1 MTMLDRMRRHKNWLK
16 WSLAIVVVAFVALYI
31 PSFMKNQKLD
41 GASPYGVV
49 ATVEGR
55 DITVA
60 RFRRVYQQQMQAYR
74 NAYGGSM
81 DERLLRQLGVDQ
93 RIVQQLIEEEAAL
106 AEARR
111 QGITASDT
119 EVRARILSLPAFQE
133 NGHFIGNDRYRQ
145 LLQIQN
151 PPINPSEFEE
161 EVRRNVLLEKLQGAL
176 TDWITVAD
184 ADVTAE
190 FNRRNEKV
198 KLAVVA
204 FPADKFKDD
213 VAVTDAEVAS
223 HFEAN
228 KDTYKIPEKRKIKYA
243 LIDLQSIRQRTTV
256 SAQDVQRYY
265 EDNQQQYSTPEQVRA
280 SHILLKTE
288 GKDDAAVKKQAE
300 DVLAKVKGGA
310 DFAALAG
317 KISDDEGSATQ
328 GGELKPFAKD
338 GSMVKE
344 FEDAA
349 FALKPGETSDL
360 VKSQFGYHIIRLL
373 EKKLASTKSLEESKP
388 QIEEIL
394 KSERAQKEAERIS
407 TELAGKLTK
416 PADLDT
422 VAKGRGLTV
431 NETGFFARD
440 EPIAGIGMAPA
451 VGNRAFEMKA
461 GEVSEAIRSQNG
473 FVFITVTGTQES
485 RVPSLDE
492 VKARV
497 RQDVQKTKAVEAAR
511 QKATAIAAQ
520 LKAAADFAAAAKTAG
535 LEAKTTDLIVRGG
548 AVPDVG
554 MSPAVDAAAFALPQ
568 GGVSDPIVTDTGAV
582 IVKVL
587 EKKTPTA
594 DELKTGRDAVKSEL
608 VNQQKQRF
616 YGSYMAKARERMT
629 IKSNPQ
635 VIAQVIG

>member
-1 MTMLDRMRRHKNWLK
+1 MTMLDRMRRHKSWLK

-31 PSFMKNQKLD
+31 PSFMDSPSLD

-111 QGITASDT
+111 QGITASDA

-133 NGHFIGNDRYRQ
+133 NGHFIGNERYLQ
-145 LLQIQN
+145 LLQMQSPPVN
-151 PPINPSEFEE
+151 PADFEE
-161 EVRRNVLLEKLQGAL
+161 EVRRGVVLEKLQGAL
-176 TDWITVAD
+176 TAWITVAD

-204 FPADKFKDD
+204 FPADKFQES
-213 VAVTDAEVAS
+213 VTVTDAEVAS

-243 LIDLQSIRQRTTV
+243 LIDLQGIRQRTTI
-256 SAQDVQRYY
+256 SAEDVKRYY

-288 GKDDAAVKKQAE
+288 GKDDAVVKKQAE
-300 DVLAKVKGGA
+300 DALAKVKGGA
-310 DFAALAG
+310 DFAALAT
-317 KISDDEGSATQ
+317 KISEDEVSAAK
-328 GGELKPFAKD
+328 GGDLDFFGK
-338 GSMVKE
+338 GTMVKE
-344 FEDAA
+344 FDDVA
-349 FALKPGETSDL
+349 FALEPGATSDL
-360 VKSQFGYHIIRLL
+360 VKTQFGYHIIRVTD
-373 EKKLASTKSLEESKP
+373 KKPASTRSLDESRV

-394 KSERAQKEAERIS
+394 KSERAQSEADRIS
-407 TELAGKLTK
+407 TDLAGKLTK
-416 PADLDT
+416 PEDLET
-422 VAKGRGLTV
+422 VARVRGLTV
-431 NETGFFARD
+431 SESGFFARD
-440 EPIAGIGMAPA
+440 EPIVGLGMAPA
-451 VGNRAFEMKA
+451 VGNRAFEMKT

-473 FVFITVTGTQES
+473 YAFVTVTGTQEA

-497 RQDVQKTKAVEAAR
+497 REDVQKTKAVEAAR
-511 QKATAIAAQ
+511 QKATALAAQ
-520 LKAAADFAAAAKTAG
+520 LKTAGDFSAAAKTAG
-535 LEAKTTDLIVRGG
+535 LEAKTTDLIARG
-548 AVPDVG
+548 AALPDVG
-554 MSPAVDAAAFALPQ
+554 VSPAVDAAAFALAQ

-582 IVKVL
+582 VVKVL
-587 EKKTPTA
+587 EKKSPTA
-594 DELKTGRDAVKSEL
+594 DELTTGRDSVKNEL
-608 VNQQKQRF
+608 LNQQKQRF
-616 YGSYMAKARERMT
+616 YGSYMAKARERMN

>member
-31 PSFMKNQKLD
+31 PSFMQNESLD
-41 GASPYGVV
+41 GASNYGVV

-55 DITVA
+55 DITVG
-60 RFRRVYQQQMQAYR
+60 RFRRVYQQQIQAYR

-81 DERLLRQLGVDQ
+81 DDRLLRQLGIDQ

-106 AEARR
+106 AEAGR
-111 QGITASDT
+111 QGITATDA
-119 EVRARILSLPAFQE
+119 EVRARILALPAFQE
-133 NGHFIGNDRYRQ
+133 NGQFIGNDRYRQ
-145 LLQIQN
+145 LLEMQN
-151 PPINPSEFEE
+151 PPIRPSEFEQ
-161 EVRRNVLLEKLQGAL
+161 EVRRSVILEKLQGAL
-176 TDWITVAD
+176 TDWITVSD
-184 ADVTAE
+184 ADVTTE

-204 FPADKFKDD
+204 VAADKLKEG
-213 VAVTDAEVAS
+213 VVVGDAEVAS
-223 HFEAN
+223 HFESN
-228 KDTYKIPEKRKIKYA
+228 KDKYRIPEKRKIKYA
-243 LIDLQSIRQRTTV
+243 LIDLQAIRQRTNV

-265 EDNQQQYSTPEQVRA
+265 DDNQQQYATPEQVRA

-300 DVLAKVKGGA
+300 DLLAKVKGGA
-310 DFAALAG
+310 DFGALAT
-317 KISDDEGSATQ
+317 KFSEDEGSATMS
-328 GGELKPFAKD
+328 GELKPFAKD

-373 EKKLASTKSLEESKP
+373 EKKPATTRSLDESKV

-422 VAKGRGLTV
+422 VAKGRGLIV
-431 NETGFFARD
+431 AETPSFARD
-440 EPIAGIGMAPA
+440 EPIPGLGMAPA
-451 VGNRAFEMKA
+451 IGSRAFELKS

-473 FVFITVTGTQES
+473 FAFITVTGTDAS
-485 RVPSLDE
+485 RLPTLDE

-497 RQDVQKTKAVEAAR
+497 RADVQTSKAVEAAKQR
-511 QKATAIAAQ
+511 AAGLATQ
-520 LKAAADFAAAAKTAG
+520 LKSASDFAAAAKAAG
-535 LEAKTTDLIVRGG
+535 FEAKTTDLVVRG
-548 AVPDVG
+548 AALPDVG
-554 MSPAVDAAAFALPQ
+554 VSPAVEAAAFALAQ
-568 GGVSDPIVTDTGAV
+568 GGVSDPIITDTGAV
-582 IVKVL
+582 IVKVV
-587 EKKTPTA
+587 EKKSPTA
-594 DELKTGRDAVKSEL
+594 EELAAGRDAVKNEL
-608 VNQQKQRF
+608 LNQQKQRF
-616 YGSYMAKARERMT
+616 YGSYMTKARERMT

>member
-31 PSFMKNQKLD
+31 PSFMQNESLD
-41 GASPYGVV
+41 GASNYGVV

-55 DITVA
+55 DITVG

-74 NAYGGSM
+74 NAYGGNM
-81 DERLLRQLGVDQ
+81 DDRLLRQLGIDQ

-106 AEARR
+106 AEAGR
-111 QGITASDT
+111 QGITATDT
-119 EVRARILSLPAFQE
+119 EVRARILALPAFQE
-133 NGHFIGNDRYRQ
+133 NGQFIGNDRYRQ
-145 LLQIQN
+145 LLEMQN
-151 PPINPSEFEE
+151 PPIRPSEFEQ
-161 EVRRNVLLEKLQGAL
+161 EVRRSVILEKLQGAL
-176 TDWITVAD
+176 TDWITVSD

-198 KLAVVA
+198 KLAVVSVA
-204 FPADKFKDD
+204 ADKLKEG
-213 VAVTDAEVAS
+213 VVVSDAEVAS
-223 HFEAN
+223 HFESN
-228 KDTYKIPEKRKIKYA
+228 KDKYRIPEKRKIKYA
-243 LIDLQSIRQRTTV
+243 LIDLQAIRQRTNV

-265 EDNQQQYSTPEQVRA
+265 DDNQQQYATPEQVRA

-288 GKDDAAVKKQAE
+288 GKDDAVVRKQAE

-310 DFAALAG
+310 DFAALAD
-317 KISDDEGSATQ
+317 KISEDEGSAAQ

-373 EKKLASTKSLEESKP
+373 EKKPASTRSLDESKV

-431 NETGFFARD
+431 AETPSFARD
-440 EPIAGIGMAPA
+440 EPIPGLGMAPA
-451 VGNRAFEMKA
+451 IGSRAFELKS

-473 FVFITVTGTQES
+473 FAFITVTGTEAS
-485 RVPSLDE
+485 RLPTLDE

-497 RQDVQKTKAVEAAR
+497 RGDVQTSKAVEAAK
-511 QKATAIAAQ
+511 QKAAGLAAQ
-520 LKAAADFAAAAKTAG
+520 LKSAGDFTAAAKAAG
-535 LEAKTTDLIVRGG
+535 FEAKTTDLVVRG
-548 AVPDVG
+548 AALPDVG
-554 MSPAVDAAAFALPQ
+554 VSPAVEAAAFSLAQ
-568 GGVSDPIVTDTGAV
+568 GGVSDPIVTDSGAV
-582 IVKVL
+582 IVKVV
-587 EKKTPTA
+587 EKKSPTA
-594 DELKTGRDAVKSEL
+594 EELAAGRDAVKNEL
-608 VNQQKQRF
+608 LNQQKQRF
-616 YGSYMAKARERMT
+616 YASYMTKARERMT